1 MLSYACQQSPSA
13 IDVQLSTTRDALAD
27 AAAGGFVAPRRQAGL
42 DARQPVTALF

>member
-27 AAAGGFVAPRRQAGL
+27 AAAGGFVAPVRRGVKQVSTL
-42 DARQPVTALF
+42 DSR